1 MVFFDTS
8 IWIELCCVATP
19 VNKAQQVKAQKAA
32 SLISKAISDGETV
45 VTCKEQLIEIISAVM
60 KVKMREYNK
69 TCKKNGQVGVGNI
82 KEYRKTQDFSS
93 TQELCKQAISDVCKM
108 TKLFPL
114 GEYDVTD
121 IMNHIHLVDI
131 NDFLYYQYCVTQKVK
146 FYSLDTDFN
155 GLNASEYIHVV

>member
-69 TCKKNGQVGVGNI
+69 TMVKLALEILKSIEKHRTFQARKNCVS
-82 KEYRKTQDFSS
+82 KLYRMFAK
-93 TQELCKQAISDVCKM
+93 
-108 TKLFPL
+108 
-114 GEYDVTD
+114 
-121 IMNHIHLVDI
+121 
-131 NDFLYYQYCVTQKVK
+131 
-146 FYSLDTDFN
+146 
-155 GLNASEYIHVV
+155 